1 MFSFSSSCRYGWT
14 ALHYASTEG
23 NLSVIEYLVRHGAD
37 ISARDKDGTTAAFRA
52 QAFGHVNVVSYF
64 VQSSGDED
72 LLLVDDFAVEA
83 EEGGGGGGGG
93 TAGVYSTIDA
103 SRKSV
108 SERDASHYEMAV
120 TSPGDGT
127 AVKGKDDVASLVRG
141 QLNEVLAGN
150 PDPYMNPVS
159 KAAAAGDKRGSL
171 DIGINTLTRILKDE
185 FLKFKTDH
193 EISKVPDNTKQPDT
207 TTPHDWAPDY
217 EDISKYGKGTVRSQD
232 FNFDQFAA
240 ADDVPV
246 PEVNPPPLP
255 PRQNSIGEIKENP
268 ASGSSKKKSGGKNA
282 RKKKNLDRVN
292 YATLTF
298 EEVAKRHPAKTKAL
312 LILNRFDHSGTV
324 MEACFQVLVQ
334 NMGDGDTETW
344 KRLAAALPLRNR
356 PDAVKRRIRN
366 IEMQYPADPRKQA
379 LGSLQDWRY
388 YFGESANVDAL
399 IAAMKQCGLED
410 KVTLVEAAAL
420 EFNA

>member
-1 MFSFSSSCRYGWT
+1 MMQNRRFTGRQISNDVYCVFSSCRYGWT

-23 NLSVIEYLVRHGAD
+23 NLPVIEYLVRHGAD

-83 EEGGGGGGGG
+83 EDSGGGG
-93 TAGVYSTIDA
+93 AGVYATVDA
-103 SRKSV
+103 SRKSG

-120 TSPGDGT
+120 TSPGDG
-127 AVKGKDDVASLVRG
+127 KDDVATVVRG
-141 QLNEVLAGN
+141 QLNEILAGN
-150 PDPYMNPVS
+150 LDPYMNPVS
-159 KAAAAGDKRGSL
+159 RETGGNRGSL
-171 DIGINTLTRILKDE
+171 DIGLNTLTRILKDE

-193 EISKVPDNTKQPDT
+193 EISKVQDTKQPDT
-207 TTPHDWAPDY
+207 STPCEWSPDY
-217 EDISKYGKGTVRSQD
+217 EDISKFGKGTVRSQD
-232 FNFDQFAA
+232 FNLDQY

-246 PEVNPPPLP
+246 PQANPPPLP
-255 PRQNSIGEIKENP
+255 PRQNSIGEVKENSAP
-268 ASGSSKKKSGGKNA
+268 SNSKKKSGGKK
-282 RKKKNLDRVN
+282 KKKNLDRVN

-334 NMGDGDTETW
+334 NMGDPETW
-344 KRLAAALPLRNR
+344 KRLASALPLRNR

-399 IAAMKQCGLED
+399 IAAMKLCDLED